1 MPFVERPGPAGRE
14 SRRTREGGE
23 KGRGHGDR
31 DRVCARARVRGEGS
45 PSPAAASAC
54 VSAGAGGA
62 RAVLGVAAGGGS
74 RCPPRRRGPSSSF
87 PSRRLPS
94 GPGRVPAA
102 SAAPRCAAPPGPARW
117 LSAPAFPLGR
127 LESRGAGRWSGP
139 PLLVRPLAVQVPSA
153 FRRGGLKTPWG
164 VSPVRPWVG
173 GGGRAGGEFRRE
185 GPGPS
190 PRLTP
195 HGLRPRAGAAPHARR
210 RRRAPRR
217 PSGGGFTRR
226 PSSCRRAR
234 AARVSRVRA
243 PRRGG
248 GNPRAPVGC
257 PRSPRRGRRARLPV
271 EVKPSDPSP
280 ESGPV
285 TCLAGR
291 PEATPSGG
299 VPCQEG
305 LPVSGAPS
313 PHRPRT
319 TLSGGSLGS
328 CVDEERS

>member
-1 MPFVERPGPAGRE
+1 MCRSLTGRPGPAGRE

-23 KGRGHGDR
+23 RERERQRGPGTA
-31 DRVCARARVRGEGS
+31 RVCARGGGGVPGRGLDV
-45 PSPAAASAC
+45 C
-54 VSAGAGGA
+54 VGGRGAE
-62 RAVLGVAAGGGS
+62 GGS
-74 RCPPRRRGPSSSF
+74 RRHGGGLGALPAAGARRRSRPAGCRRGRPGYRPPPPRRAAGPGPLALRR
-87 PSRRLPS
+87 PSRQGVSRVV
-94 GPGRVPAA
+94 GPDA
-102 SAAPRCAAPPGPARW
+102 GP
-117 LSAPAFPLGR
+117 
-127 LESRGAGRWSGP
+127 GP

-173 GGGRAGGEFRRE
+173 GRRARRRGSSVGRGPDPSRRL
-185 GPGPS
+185 S
-190 PRLTP
+190 P
-195 HGLRPRAGAAPHARR
+195 HGLRPLAGAAPRARR

-226 PSSCRRAR
+226 PSSCRRPR
-234 AARVSRVRA
+234 AARVSCACPA
-243 PRRGG
+243 PCGG

-257 PRSPRRGRRARLPV
+257 PRSPRRGRRAGLPV

-291 PEATPSGG
+291 PEATPARG

>member
-1 MPFVERPGPAGRE
+1 MPFVDRAARPRRPREPENSGRGRERERDSGDPGP
-14 SRRTREGGE
+14 
-23 KGRGHGDR
+23 
-31 DRVCARARVRGEGS
+31 RACVRGEGVG
-45 PSPAAASAC
+45 SPAAASTC
-54 VSAGAGGA
+54 VSAGAGV
-62 RAVLGVAAGGGS
+62 RAVLGVTGGGLGALPAAGARRRS
-74 RCPPRRRGPSSSF
+74 RPAGCRRGRPGYRPPPPRRAAGPGPLALRR
-87 PSRRLPS
+87 PSRQGVSRVV
-94 GPGRVPAA
+94 GPDA
-102 SAAPRCAAPPGPARW
+102 GP
-117 LSAPAFPLGR
+117 
-127 LESRGAGRWSGP
+127 GP

-173 GGGRAGGEFRRE
+173 GRRARRRGSSVGRGPDPSRR
-185 GPGPS
+185 
-190 PRLTP
+190 LAP
-195 HGLRPRAGAAPHARR
+195 HGLRPLAGAAPRRAARARR

-226 PSSCRRAR
+226 PSSCRRPR
-234 AARVSRVRA
+234 AARVSCACPA
-243 PRRGG
+243 PCGG

-257 PRSPRRGRRARLPV
+257 PRSPRRGRRAGLPV
-271 EVKPSDPSP
+271 EMKPSDPSP

-291 PEATPSGG
+291 PEATPARG

>member
-31 DRVCARARVRGEGS
+31 DRVCVRARARARGGF
-45 PSPAAASAC
+45 P
-54 VSAGAGGA
+54 GRG
-62 RAVLGVAAGGGS
+62 LGVRVGGRGGRGRFSASRRGGS

-94 GPGRVPAA
+94 GPSRVPAA

-226 PSSCRRAR
+226 PSSRRRAR
-234 AARVSRVRA
+234 AACRVCAPRAVGAGTPGRLWGVRARPVVGGARVS
-243 PRRGG
+243 PW
-248 GNPRAPVGC
+248 
-257 PRSPRRGRRARLPV
+257 
-271 EVKPSDPSP
+271 K
-280 ESGPV
+280 
-285 TCLAGR
+285 
-291 PEATPSGG
+291 
-299 VPCQEG
+299 
-305 LPVSGAPS
+305 
-313 PHRPRT
+313 
-319 TLSGGSLGS
+319 
-328 CVDEERS
+328 